1 MIVWNVARATEEMCI
16 SRSTLF
22 KLLAEKRLTRIK
34 LGRGTFISPA
44 EARALFGL
52 DNPCTTVG
60 DGASSGANHC
70 G

>member
-22 KLLAEKRLTRIK
+22 KLLAENRLTRIK

-52 DNPCTTVG
+52 G
-60 DGASSGANHC
+60 DEAPNANDGTSSDTSDRG
-70 G
+70 